1 MHGFPK
7 YLSTKQDVL
16 NVMQEYPKQT
26 RNFLQELLD
35 TKDVW
40 LLVRKLNDVEI
51 GVEDETHK
59 VVPNDD
65 PETKDVVERYQYEFK
80 EDPNGAPLLIQDNE
94 MRYSAGA
101 GITWFTPIGPISL
114 SYAKPFGDKKG
125 DKTEEVQFQIGST
138 F

>member
-16 NVMQEYPKQT
+16 NVMQEYQKQT

-40 LLVRKLNDVEI
+40 LLVRKLNDDEI

-59 VVPNDD
+59 VVTNDGLG
-65 PETKDVVERYQYEFK
+65 TKDVVERYQYEFK
-80 EDPNGAPLLIQDNE
+80 EDPNGPIFRMGFTVEAVQLLVQD
-94 MRYSAGA
+94 
-101 GITWFTPIGPISL
+101 
-114 SYAKPFGDKKG
+114 
-125 DKTEEVQFQIGST
+125 
-138 F
+138 

>member
-40 LLVRKLNDVEI
+40 LFVRKLNDDEI
-51 GVEDETHK
+51 GIENKTHK
-59 VVPNDD
+59 VVPNDN
-65 PETKDVVERYQYEFK
+65 PKTKNMVERYQYEFK
-80 EDPNGAPLLIQDNE
+80 EDPNGTIFR
-94 MRYSAGA
+94 MG
-101 GITWFTPIGPISL
+101 FTV
-114 SYAKPFGDKKG
+114 
-125 DKTEEVQFQIGST
+125 EEVQLLVQD
-138 F
+138 